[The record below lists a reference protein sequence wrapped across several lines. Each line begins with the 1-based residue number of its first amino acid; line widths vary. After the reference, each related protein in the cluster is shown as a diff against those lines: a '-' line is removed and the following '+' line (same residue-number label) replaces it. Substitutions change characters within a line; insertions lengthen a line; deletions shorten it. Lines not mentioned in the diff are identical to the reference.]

1 LLAVAVLDG
10 LAAPEPELPPPD
22 DSLLELALSLLA
34 PALSLLALSLL
45 APPLSDEPL
54 AGLGD
59 EYRSLYQPLPLSM
72 NDERDINFSSAPPH
86 CSHSD
91 LGGSLMRCWYSNS
104 LPHPLHLYSYV
115 GMKSSVGTVGR

>member
-10 LAAPEPELPPPD
+10 LAAPELLPPD
-22 DSLLELALSLLA
+22 ESLLALALSLLA
-34 PALSLLALSLL
+34 PDDSLLVLALSLL

-72 NDERDINFSSAPPH
+72 NEERDINFSSAPPH